1 MTVEEIKQQYSM
13 RDILSR
19 YGIQVNRSG
28 FARCPFH
35 SGDRNP
41 SMKVYQKDYHCFA
54 CGANGDIFTFVQR
67 MDGLTFKEVFL
78 SLGGAYEKM
87 DMDSRMKIYHAQK
100 ERERQDRLEA
110 RRKQHIKENLDAIGS
125 LRDRLQELATFSDEY
140 CECQKEMT
148 RQLAIYDELQ
158 GENERGVMYYGTFE
172 PTNKGEHP
180 GGKDLYGDLRSGR
193 RSIQNKAYHIPS

>member
-67 MDGLTFKEVFL
+67 MDGLTFKEAFL

-125 LRDRLQELATFSDEY
+125 LRDRLQKLAPFSDEY

-148 RQLAIYDELQ
+148 RQLAIYDELH
-158 GENERGVMYYGTFE
+158 GENE
-172 PTNKGEHP
+172 
-180 GGKDLYGDLRSGR
+180 GGNVLWNL
-193 RSIQNKAYHIPS
+193 